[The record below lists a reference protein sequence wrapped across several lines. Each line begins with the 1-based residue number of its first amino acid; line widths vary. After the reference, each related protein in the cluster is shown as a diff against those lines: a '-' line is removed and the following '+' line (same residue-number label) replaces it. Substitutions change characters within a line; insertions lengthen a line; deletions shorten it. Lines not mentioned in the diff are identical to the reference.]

1 MSTYDDVDQMDRNA
15 SAGSPEPP
23 PRESTPKVYAPHPL
37 FPRDDGTPEDAD
49 IQFVS
54 FLRRT
59 PDGIIK
65 RSPVDYPADEMQ
77 LWEQVTD
84 QWGGG
89 EYQAIA
95 KDRNHRVI
103 RHYPTANRWEGF
115 EGESRPMVKP
125 PRPGTPTVQAP
136 RPPEVQ
142 SVAVAATPPGMAEVV
157 GSLTQLMKEVRELK
171 TAPAP
176 QGSSN
181 DVLLAM
187 LSNQQAQ
194 IKADGEIRAAQVHA
208 DAEIKAAQIKA
219 QAEQQAAQ
227 ARLDQEARAA
237 QSQAAAENNKFLMGL
252 MNRRGGGGEENNLA
266 NLLVLLKPYLQPPQA
281 ERDVLGILREA
292 RELFP
297 QAAPAVGSE
306 IKPLADIVG
315 SIMTQSLAA
324 DAKKAEAA
332 AEIRKVEIQAAR
344 PADMPSQRRDRE
356 PPPLVHVPGLGMVH
370 VVAADAT
377 FVHAQVPAAAAAPAP
392 APAAAPAPAPP
403 AAPAAAAAP
412 APAPSAEQAPAPA
425 PAPAAAPAPAPPA
438 PAPTAAQAPAPA
450 APASAPNTPP
460 VASVIS
466 VATVAPAAP
475 VAPATPVVPAAPVEP
490 CPAYSDQRFVASV
503 VPADPP
509 PPVVAAVPPVSA
521 APEPVAAMPEGMSAL
536 VGQAAQNVTAD
547 DVALLVG
554 TLARAK
560 TMTAAQRMR
569 MFEIIFP
576 NMSSSELRQAADMLL
591 ELPVQAIHHMI
602 SLLPPHEV
610 ARVKQAFELNV
621 TKSSG
626 S

>member
-1 MSTYDDVDQMDRNA
+1 MNTYDDVDEMDRNA
-15 SAGSPEPP
+15 SAASPEPTP
-23 PRESTPKVYAPHPL
+23 SQPTPKVYASHPL

-49 IQFVS
+49 IQFVG
-54 FLRRT
+54 FIRRT

-65 RSPVDYPADEMQ
+65 RSPIDYPADEMQ

-103 RHYPTANRWEGF
+103 RHYPTANRWESF
-115 EGESRPMVKP
+115 DGEPRPMVKP

-142 SVAVAATPPGMAEVV
+142 SVGVAATPPGMAEVV
-157 GSLTQLMKEVRELK
+157 GSLAQLVKEVRELK

-176 QGSSN
+176 QGGSN

-219 QAEQQAAQ
+219 QADQQAAQ
-227 ARLDQEARAA
+227 ARLDQEARTA
-237 QSQAAAENNKFLMGL
+237 QAQAAVENNKFLMGL
-252 MNRRGGGGEENNLA
+252 MNRRGGGGGEENLA
-266 NLLVLLKPYLQPPQA
+266 NLLALLKPYLQPPQA

-297 QAAPAVGSE
+297 QAAPSVGSD
-306 IKPLADIVG
+306 IRPIADIVG
-315 SIMTQSLAA
+315 SIMSQSLAA

-344 PADMPSQRRDRE
+344 PADMPSPRRERE
-356 PPPLVHVPGLGMVH
+356 PPPLVHVQGLGMVH
-370 VVAADAT
+370 VVAPEAT
-377 FVHAQVPAAAAAPAP
+377 FAHPQVPAPAATQAPAPAAAEAAPHAPAPAATQVPASPVAPAP
-392 APAAAPAPAPP
+392 APAAAPAPASPV
-403 AAPAAAAAP
+403 AH
-412 APAPSAEQAPAPA
+412 A
-425 PAPAAAPAPAPPA
+425 PAPAAAPALAPPA
-438 PAPTAAQAPAPA
+438 PAS
-450 APASAPNTPP
+450 ASNIPP
-460 VASVIS
+460 VASAAS
-466 VATVAPAAP
+466 VAPVAPAAP
-475 VAPATPVVPAAPVEP
+475 VEP
-490 CPAYSDQRFVASV
+490 SQAHSDQPFVASV
-503 VPADPP
+503 VLADSP

-521 APEPVAAMPEGMSAL
+521 APEPVAVMPDAVSTL
-536 VGQAAQNVTAD
+536 VTQVAQDVTAD
-547 DVALLVG
+547 EVALLVG

-560 TMTAAQRMR
+560 TMTAVQRMR
-569 MFEIIFP
+569 LFELIFP
-576 NMSSSELRQAADMLL
+576 RMSSSELRQAADMLL

-602 SLLPPHEV
+602 SMLPPQDV
-610 ARVKQAFELNV
+610 ARANHAFDELNV